1 MTTIDLQA
9 TTAVDGV
16 SEGLSAYVARPST
29 PGPWPGVVVIQEA
42 FGLDPV
48 MRRQTDRGELRR
60 PRPAPQ
66 GCSPHDQ
73 RGAAA

>member
-9 TTAVDGV
+9 ATAVDGV

-29 PGPWPGVVVIQEA
+29 PGPWPGVVVIHEA

-48 MRRQTDRGELRR
+48 MRRQTDRMASAG
-60 PRPAPQ
+60 
-66 GCSPHDQ
+66 
-73 RGAAA
+73 